1 VVLTGA
7 PAKNVLRV
15 RPVLDRVVHHV
26 RFLFVVQAL
35 INRVHAAII
44 RLRLSQ
50 WLILSRIGYLAS
62 APHHLRLIMNKLIAN
77 KLKRRVVSLVVT
89 LLGLETVHPIGLEPL
104 LALLTLAN
112 FRF

>member
-1 VVLTGA
+1 
-7 PAKNVLRV
+7 
-15 RPVLDRVVHHV
+15 
-26 RFLFVVQAL
+26 
-35 INRVHAAII
+35 
-44 RLRLSQ
+44 
-50 WLILSRIGYLAS
+50 
-62 APHHLRLIMNKLIAN
+62 MNKLIAN